1 MSTESRTP
9 PAPAPVPVPSPAPDA
24 EDGAATEL
32 VRVEDLTVSFGRGRR
47 RVEAVRGVSFTV
59 RRGEIVAVVGESGSG
74 KSVTARTLVGLAGDG
89 ADVQAAT
96 LAFDGTDL
104 RRLDARRLRALRG
117 RRIGFVLQDAL
128 GSLDPLRKVGAEVAE
143 PLREHRT
150 VPPAQVRAEVE
161 RLLDAAGVPDPR
173 TRAAQYPHQLS
184 GGLRQRALI
193 ASALAARP
201 DLLIADEPTTALD
214 ATVQQQIL
222 RLLRARAREGT
233 AVLLISHDLGV
244 VGELAD
250 RIHVMKD
257 GRFVEEGPA
266 ARILTA
272 PRHPYTR
279 ALVAAVPG
287 EEIRAAPA
295 PGPEL
300 LRADSLVKRYRLPG
314 RPGLTAVDGV
324 SLTVRAG
331 ETLGVV
337 GESGSGKTTVGRI
350 LMDLVAPDEGRVV
363 FDGRTWGERTRA
375 ERRAARRR
383 VQMIHQYP
391 LGSFDPRYTARQL
404 IEEPLRAARVPR
416 AERAD
421 RVAELLGHVGLDPG
435 VLDRRARDLSGG
447 QRQRLAIARALAPR
461 PDVVVCDEPVSALD
475 ASVQAQVLDVLVGV
489 QERLGVAYVFISHD
503 LGVVRRLSHRVAVM
517 KDGRIV
523 EEGTA
528 EEIFHTP
535 RHPYTTALLAAVPQ
549 PRRAARKR
557 L

>member
-1 MSTESRTP
+1 MSTEPRT
-9 PAPAPVPVPSPAPDA
+9 APASAA
-24 EDGAATEL
+24 LEKGTATEL

-74 KSVTARTLVGLAGDG
+74 KSVTARTLVGLAGDE
-89 ADVQAAT
+89 ADVGAST

-104 RRLDARRLRALRG
+104 RGLDARRLRALRG

-128 GSLDPLRKVGAEVAE
+128 GSLDPLRRIGAEVAE

-150 VPPAQVRAEVE
+150 VPRSGIRDEVE
-161 RLLDAAGVPDPR
+161 RLLDAAGIPDPG

-250 RIHVMKD
+250 RINVMKD

-266 ARILTA
+266 RQILTT

-287 EEIRAAPA
+287 EEIRAAPGPA
-295 PGPEL
+295 PVL
-300 LRADSLVKRYRLPG
+300 LRADGLVKRYRLPG
-314 RPGLTAVDGV
+314 RPELTAVDGV
-324 SLTVRAG
+324 SLTVHAG

-337 GESGSGKTTVGRI
+337 GESGSGKTTVGRM
-350 LMDLVAPDEGRVV
+350 LMGLVPPDSGRVAL
-363 FDGRTWGERTRA
+363 DGRTWTERTRA
-375 ERRAARRR
+375 EQRASRRR

-404 IEEPLRAARVPR
+404 IEEPLRATRTPR
-416 AERAD
+416 AERAA
-421 RVAELLGHVGLDPG
+421 RVTELLGYVDLDPG
-435 VLDRRARDLSGG
+435 ILDRRARDLSGG

-475 ASVQAQVLDVLVGV
+475 ASVQAQVLDVLIHI

-523 EEGTA
+523 EEGPA
-528 EEIFHTP
+528 EQIFHAP
-535 RHPYTTALLAAVPQ
+535 QHPYTSALHAAVPR
-549 PRRAARKR
+549 PDRTGRKQF
-557 L
+557 

>member
-1 MSTESRTP
+1 MSTDANP
-9 PAPAPVPVPSPAPDA
+9 GIGPDA
-24 EDGAATEL
+24 EL
-32 VRVEDLTVSFGRGRR
+32 VQVEDLTVSFTRGRR
-47 RVEAVRGVSFTV
+47 RVDAVRGVSFRI
-59 RRGEIVAVVGESGSG
+59 RRGEIVAIVGESGSG
-74 KSVTARTLVGLAGDG
+74 KSVTARSLVGLAGDG
-89 ADVQAAT
+89 ASVRAGT

-104 RRLDARRLRALRG
+104 LRAEPRRLRALRG

-128 GSLDPLRKVGAEVAE
+128 GSLDPLRRVGAEVAE
-143 PLREHRT
+143 PLREHRV
-150 VPPAQVRAEVE
+150 VPASKTGAEVE
-161 RLLDAAGVPDPR
+161 RLLTEAGVPDPAS
-173 TRAAQYPHQLS
+173 RASQYPHQLS

-222 RLLRARAREGT
+222 ELLRERTRDGT

-272 PRHPYTR
+272 PGHPYTR

-287 EEIRAAPA
+287 EETRSD
-295 PGPEL
+295 PGPGPVL
-300 LRADSLVKRYRLPG
+300 LRAERLVKEYRLPG
-314 RPGLTAVDGV
+314 GAPLTAVDGV

-331 ETLGVV
+331 ETVGIV
-337 GESGSGKTTVGRI
+337 GESGSGKTTVGRM
-350 LMDLVAPDEGRVV
+350 LMGLVEPDTGRVEL
-363 FDGRTWGERTRA
+363 DGRTWAERSGA
-375 ERRAARRR
+375 ERRADRRR

-404 IEEPLRAARVPR
+404 LEEPLRATRT
-416 AERAD
+416 ERST
-421 RVAELLGHVGLDPG
+421 RGTRISELLTYVSLDRA

-461 PDVVVCDEPVSALD
+461 PDVIVCDEPVSALD
-475 ASVQAQVLDVLVGV
+475 ASVQAQILDLLIDV

-503 LGVVRRLSHRVAVM
+503 LGVVRRLSHEVAVM
-517 KDGRIV
+517 KDGRVV
-523 EEGTA
+523 EAGSAAQIFGT
-528 EEIFHTP
+528 P
-535 RHPYTTALLAAVPQ
+535 KDPYTKALLAAVP
-549 PRRAARKR
+549 RIRTAAQKP